1 MKLTERKK
9 QILKIVV
16 ESYVRTAEPVGS
28 RTIAAQMRGSVSS
41 ATIRND
47 LSDLTE
53 CGYLDQPHT
62 SAGRAPTPKGYR
74 LYVDTLMERRRVS
87 EEETARIHAALQ
99 MRLRELDRIISQAGQ
114 AVASYLNYP
123 AYVAASGTKRLTVR
137 RFDLIAVD
145 GGQNIVVLMFSN
157 NRVKSQLFHVRLPLE
172 AEELALLSGLLN
184 DRFTD
189 RSAGEMGI
197 QLMEWT
203 ERLAPAAFLFL
214 SQIVSYACDVMEEQQ
229 RRIFTAGAKELLR
242 LPEFRDVEK
251 AHALMSILSDG
262 KESLPVPEDGKPM
275 QILIGPENITDALK
289 ERNTE
294 CEADAVRHVFDSNN
308 TGSLSVERSIGSN
321 ADNHIRRG
329 VCDRKTD
336 GVFQFSLTEDT

>member
-1 MKLTERKK
+1 M
-9 QILKIVV
+9 
-16 ESYVRTAEPVGS
+16 
-28 RTIAAQMRGSVSS
+28 
-41 ATIRND
+41 
-47 LSDLTE
+47 
-53 CGYLDQPHT
+53 
-62 SAGRAPTPKGYR
+62 
-74 LYVDTLMERRRVS
+74 S

-242 LPEFRDVEK
+242 MPEFRDVEK

-289 ERNTE
+289 DASVVIASYEIGEDMRGLIGVVGPTRMDYATVAAKLAVFAQAMTRLFGTPPLPPKE
-294 CEADAVRHVFDSNN
+294 EAN
-308 TGSLSVERSIGSN
+308 E
-321 ADNHIRRG
+321 
-329 VCDRKTD
+329 
-336 GVFQFSLTEDT
+336 